1 MNKLTAHLILCFA
14 SLCAVTANEQEPLIY
29 DESTIV
35 EAELRCPSPDGKW
48 ELVYKGRRHT
58 AVTELTVADE
68 IMLVSCEGHEIP
80 LTGLFVSNQ
89 TIYKRHIIKQ
99 PWSPDGKWLA
109 IPNGNTGYKF
119 CRTSSLNTTSFN
131 SDMLLSIIIKDN
143 DGRPVYRVQD
153 GHWDETGTFL
163 FYAGLSGWLA
173 PYRAELT
180 DDSVSYKQIGKM
192 ERAFESAGM
201 NK

>member
-1 MNKLTAHLILCFA
+1 MKELAAHLILCFA
-14 SLCAVTANEQEPLIY
+14 SLCAVTANEQEPRIY

-68 IMLVSCEGHEIP
+68 IMLVSCEGHELP
-80 LTGLFVSNQ
+80 LTGLFLPGL
-89 TIYKRHIIKQ
+89 TLHKRHIIKQ

-109 IPNGNTGYKF
+109 LPNGNAGYKF
-119 CRTSSLNTTSFN
+119 CRTSALNTTSFN

-143 DGRPVYRVQD
+143 YGRSVYRVQD
-153 GHWDETGTFL
+153 GHWDENGTFL
-163 FYAGLSGWLA
+163 FYAGLAGWLA

>member
-1 MNKLTAHLILCFA
+1 
-14 SLCAVTANEQEPLIY
+14 
-29 DESTIV
+29 
-35 EAELRCPSPDGKW
+35 
-48 ELVYKGRRHT
+48 
-58 AVTELTVADE
+58 
-68 IMLVSCEGHEIP
+68 
-80 LTGLFVSNQ
+80 
-89 TIYKRHIIKQ
+89 
-99 PWSPDGKWLA
+99 
-109 IPNGNTGYKF
+109 
-119 CRTSSLNTTSFN
+119 
-131 SDMLLSIIIKDN
+131 MLLSIIIKDN

>member
-1 MNKLTAHLILCFA
+1 MKKLAAHLILCFA

-80 LTGLFVSNQ
+80 LTGLFLSGQ
-89 TIYKRHIIKQ
+89 TLYKRHIIKQ

-109 IPNGNTGYKF
+109 LPNGNTGYKF

-153 GHWDETGTFL
+153 GHRDDSGAYL
-163 FYAGLSGWLA
+163 FYGGLSGWLD
-173 PYRAELT
+173 PYRAVLT

-192 ERAFESAGM
+192 EGAFESAGM